1 MFNSSRSPSRGLA
14 AACGL
19 FFLLSGLSSA
29 SAIGA
34 LAIGVTGDIATD
46 GYSLGATI
54 NHDTEE
60 AARKAALD
68 WCNTHGSKKTQG
80 KCKVVEVFRNQC
92 VAESLDPKVGTPG
105 AGWAIGPDRATAENR
120 ATEICKASAGRSRQG
135 FCRIEFYQCDT
146 KP

>member
-34 LAIGVTGDIATD
+34 LAIGVTGDIAKD

-60 AARKAALD
+60 AARKVRML
-68 WCNTHGSKKTQG
+68 
-80 KCKVVEVFRNQC
+80 EPR
-92 VAESLDPKVGTPG
+92 
-105 AGWAIGPDRATAENR
+105 
-120 ATEICKASAGRSRQG
+120 
-135 FCRIEFYQCDT
+135 
-146 KP
+146 

>member
-1 MFNSSRSPSRGLA
+1 MFYSSQSPSRGLA

-19 FFLLSGLSSA
+19 LFLLSGLGSA

-34 LAIGVTGDIATD
+34 LAIGVTGDIAKD
-46 GYSLGATI
+46 GYSLGATV
-54 NHDTEE
+54 NHDNE
-60 AARKAALD
+60 ASARKAALD

-120 ATEICKASAGRSRQG
+120 ATEICKASAGRSRRD
-135 FCRIEFYQCDT
+135 FCRIEFYECVT